1 MRAAVLG
8 AGLLCAT
15 AALAGAEGGDGAP
28 AAEPQLPEIDV
39 SYDVSWNGMH
49 LGQASILLKREGE
62 TDCYRYES
70 VTNPVGMVRM
80 FYGRPREISLFCV
93 RQGRVVPQR
102 FVFESND
109 KDDSFKLDFDM
120 AAGMVSG
127 GHRNKPKPVPPN
139 AQDRFGLQQ
148 AVRLWVLERLR
159 TPNPGAATVEF
170 AMVDHS
176 RVKTYRFA
184 ITGRES
190 VEVPAGTFDAV
201 VVERV
206 DDPNKSSRFWL
217 ARERDYMP
225 VKVEQIKGGSADL
238 RMVLRK

>member
-1 MRAAVLG
+1 MRATVLC
-8 AGLLCAT
+8 AGLMGAT
-15 AALAGAEGGDGAP
+15 AAIAGAEGGGTSAP
-28 AAEPQLPEIDV
+28 EPRLPEIDV
-39 SYDVSWNGMH
+39 TYDVSWNGMH
-49 LGQASILLKREGE
+49 LGQASIV
-62 TDCYRYES
+62 

-80 FYGRPREISLFCV
+80 FYGRPREISRFCV
-93 RQGRVVPQR
+93 REGRVVPQR
-102 FVFESND
+102 FVFEAND
-109 KDDSFKLDFDM
+109 KEDSFTLEFDM
-120 AAGMVSG
+120 AAGTVSG
-127 GHRNKPKPVPPN
+127 GLRKKPKPVPAN

-159 TPNPGAATVEF
+159 TPNPDAATVEF
-170 AMVDHS
+170 TMVDDS
-176 RVKTYRFA
+176 RIKTYRFA

-201 VVERV
+201 IVQRV
-206 DDPNKSSRFWL
+206 DDPNKSSKFWL